1 MYKSKCLNNVFRISS
16 QNRYFKG
23 AISISILKSS
33 HIFGSYFA
41 SVCSFGFGL
50 CFCSGFR
57 VFRLAPSFLRGIV
70 SNVEWSGVL
79 VMVLLCGVEWSGVVC
94 GCGDS
99 PEPERCQWPGRPR
112 GSAATNYDAARRT
125 LFALLSAF
133 SSLSLAPLS
142 SCLPSP
148 VSPVSPA

>member
-1 MYKSKCLNNVFRISS
+1 
-16 QNRYFKG
+16 
-23 AISISILKSS
+23 
-33 HIFGSYFA
+33 
-41 SVCSFGFGL
+41 VCSFGFGL

-142 SCLPSP
+142 SCLLFLLPESLRI
-148 VSPVSPA
+148 SEGL